1 VIRRQEFPLS
11 SYLSYVFAATLLPL
25 LNLLILFTQSY
36 SLSWQSNFAS
46 ISRRDFIFYY
56 IGVSYYLASILIFLL
71 NSAATSLSWKGLVK
85 IYLLVDSNQI
95 CGIAASICYICLHL
109 VYLCRDLAGNTYNI
123 RNIDI
128 LYLLLLV
135 LNNFCF
141 LGHFR
146 TTLICYKWTP
156 AFTLTFKI
164 LIFTSSLTY
173 FAYGILIIVG
183 QDNLS
188 SLLSEANSIV

>member
-1 VIRRQEFPLS
+1 MGC
-11 SYLSYVFAATLLPL
+11 YLSYVFAATMLPL

-46 ISRRDFIFYY
+46 ISRRDFTFYY
-56 IGVSYYLASILIFLL
+56 IGVSYYLASVLIFLL
-71 NSAATSLSWKGLVK
+71 NSAATSLPWRDLVK

-123 RNIDI
+123 GTIDI
-128 LYLLLLV
+128 FYLLFLV

-146 TTLICYKWTP
+146 STLICYRWRP
-156 AFTLTFKI
+156 VFTLTFKI
-164 LIFTSSLTY
+164 LIFSSSLTY

-183 QDNLS
+183 KDNLS
-188 SLLSEANSIV
+188 SLLR